1 MLGLLCP
8 IIGPHGSASICVA
21 EHEGA
26 GDSGLLSLYIDY
38 NMAPSLVQLGVL
50 CVSMGRTL
58 PVAQQPFT
66 PPDMLWVQGGV
77 SMEWRESLLLR
88 SLMSRRDPCLFWHLQ
103 LHS

>member
-1 MLGLLCP
+1 MVQLAFVLQNT
-8 IIGPHGSASICVA
+8 
-21 EHEGA
+21 EGA

-38 NMAPSLVQLGVL
+38 NMVPSLAQLGVL
-50 CVSMGRTL
+50 CVSVGRTL

-66 PPDMLWVQGGV
+66 PPDMLWVQGG
-77 SMEWRESLLLR
+77 ESLLLR